1 MQPVKLSMV
10 SALRHWFFNLG
21 SEYGVDPLIFGI
33 IYVGAIPFFV
43 TSVAWLVRNV
53 QRGRSILLPAI
64 CASFCFLSAYIYLA
78 VSGKNIPY
86 WVWAFIGGIIL
97 VGVFFVVRQI
107 KKKISGSRSKRYGW
121 TF

>member
-1 MQPVKLSMV
+1 ML
-10 SALRHWFFNLG
+10 SALQHWFFNLG
-21 SEYGVDPLIFGI
+21 AEYGVDPLVFGV

-53 QRGRSILLPAI
+53 QRGRSILLPTM

-78 VSGKNIPY
+78 VAGKNIPS

-97 VGVFFVVRQI
+97 FGVFSAVRQI
-107 KKKISGSRSKRYGW
+107 KKKISEPKSKRHGW